1 MTNDELQQLDQLI
14 QKRLKEAVDPLNKRL
29 DDQQEQI
36 ISFAKKFSS
45 VEQNLRQDIRA
56 VEKNLSEQISREAN
70 DVADLIRDVIT
81 GSGI

>member
-36 ISFAKKFSS
+36 ISFAKKLSS

-70 DVADLIRDVIT
+70 DIADLIRDVIT